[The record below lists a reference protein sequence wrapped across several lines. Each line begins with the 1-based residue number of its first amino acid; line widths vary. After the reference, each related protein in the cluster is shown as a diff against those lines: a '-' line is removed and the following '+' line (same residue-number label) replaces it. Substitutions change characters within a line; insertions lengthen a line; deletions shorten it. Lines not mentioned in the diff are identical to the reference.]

1 MTPLDFSVNSKHC
14 RDLKPGEYYYRIE
27 LAITREHLGK
37 PFRDCTRTVDGCLRC
52 ETDGAT
58 TLTLPAGAWLSVYM
72 CEAILA
78 YDPWSIL
85 HLDAPPKNA
94 KRQQSNGKSKAGM
107 SLTPDSAA

>member
-1 MTPLDFSVNSKHC
+1 MTESKRLPPHPNPHLDFSVNPKHC

-27 LAITREHLGK
+27 LTDGREVLVAAQ
-37 PFRDCTRTVDGCLRC
+37 DVVTVDGCLRC

-72 CEAILA
+72 CEAMLA

-85 HLDAPPKNA
+85 HLDAPQISSDRA
-94 KRQQSNGKSKAGM
+94 KKGGVA
-107 SLTPDSAA
+107 